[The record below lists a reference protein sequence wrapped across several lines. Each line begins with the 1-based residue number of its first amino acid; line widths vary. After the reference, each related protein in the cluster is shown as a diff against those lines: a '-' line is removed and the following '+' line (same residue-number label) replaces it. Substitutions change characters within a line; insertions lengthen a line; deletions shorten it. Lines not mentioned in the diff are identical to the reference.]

1 MTDRRIDGWSRHPRT
16 HQIFREASMPVV
28 NLTAAFLAEGLRCP
42 AGKNRIEFCSKEV
55 AGLYVEVRA
64 SSPGQGTYYL
74 RYKSASGK
82 TAHKKIARTTDI
94 SLAEAH
100 KTAKILRGEIVQGA
114 DPRSER
120 KSRKEIPLWNDFF
133 ELHYVPYAQPRKRT
147 WAGDV
152 QRNMR
157 IKKKF
162 GTKRLDEISRKEIE
176 DFHTSLLDEGLS
188 PATAD
193 QHLALIKRSFNLAV
207 AWEIVARNPAA
218 NVKLLRVDNK
228 RDFYL
233 NDEQLAR
240 LMQLLRTDSAR
251 TVCQLAMFLLA
262 TGARLSEATGATWAQ
277 IDRGHRIWR
286 IPAANSKSK
295 KMRAVPLNDQALA
308 VLDEAGTEGK
318 FEHVFINH
326 RWINADGR
334 RGKPIIW
341 VHKVW
346 NRIRVEAGLT
356 RLRIHDL
363 RHSHASFLVNAGR
376 TLYEVQQV
384 LGHSDPAVT
393 MRYAHL
399 STKTLLEASSAASLV
414 IERAIKAGQVASAP
428 SDVPVALGGLP
439 GAPRTALVPY
449 GAISGS
455 PPPASLMVPATGA
468 SGATGSAITFDSS
481 EPASPVS
488 AIEPMSMPWAAHVP
502 LKQTRDSTHSTHS
515 TPPTTPST
523 GSYDASIQVDGEE
536 AVNRAA

>member
-1 MTDRRIDGWSRHPRT
+1 
-16 HQIFREASMPVV
+16 MPVV
-28 NLTAAFLAEGLRCP
+28 NLTAAFLAEGLLCP

-55 AGLYVEVRA
+55 AGLYIEVRA
-64 SSPGQGTYYL
+64 SSPGQGTIYM
-74 RYKSASGK
+74 RFRNAAGK

-94 SLAEAH
+94 SLADAF
-100 KTAKILRGEIVQGA
+100 KAAKILRGEVVQGK
-114 DPRSER
+114 DPRDDR
-120 KSRKEIPLWNDFF
+120 KARKEIPIWNDFIT
-133 ELHYVPYAQPRKRT
+133 LQYVPYAQPRKRT

-152 QRNMR
+152 QRNVR
-157 IKKKF
+157 IGAKF
-162 GTKRLDEISRKEIE
+162 GTKRLDEITRREIE

-193 QHLALIKRSFNLAV
+193 QHLRLIKRAFNLAV
-207 AWEIVARNPAA
+207 AWEVVEKNPAA
-218 NVKLLRVDNK
+218 NVKLLRVDNR

-240 LMQLLRTDSAR
+240 LMQVLRTDSAR

-262 TGARLSEATGATWAQ
+262 TGARLSEATGATWSQ
-277 IDRGHRIWR
+277 IDRGHRVWR

-295 KMRAVPLNDQALA
+295 KMRPVPLNDQALA
-308 VLDEAGTEGK
+308 VLDEVGTEGK

-326 RWINADGR
+326 RWINADGS
-334 RGKPIIW
+334 RGKPITWI
-341 VHKVW
+341 HKVW
-346 NRIRVEAGLT
+346 ERIRVEAGLPQ
-356 RLRIHDL
+356 LRVHDL

-399 STKTLLEASSAASLV
+399 STKTMLEASSAASLV
-414 IERAIKAGQVASAP
+414 IERAIKAGQVASA
-428 SDVPVALGGLP
+428 SSGVPVASGALPEAP
-439 GAPRTALVPY
+439 GATLAPE
-449 GAISGS
+449 GAVSY
-455 PPPASLMVPATGA
+455 PQTPASRVVPATGA

-481 EPASPVS
+481 EPDSPVS
-488 AIEPMSMPWAAHVP
+488 AIEPALIPRADHVP
-502 LKQTRDSTHSTHS
+502 LKLTRDLTHSTHS

-536 AVNRAA
+536 AVKPAA

>member
-1 MTDRRIDGWSRHPRT
+1 MTDRRIDGWSRHPHT
-16 HQIFREASMPVV
+16 HHIYREASMPVV

-74 RYKSASGK
+74 RYKGSSGK

-100 KTAKILRGEIVQGA
+100 KAAKILRGEIVQGS
-114 DPRSER
+114 DPRAER

-133 ELHYVPYAQPRKRT
+133 ELQYVPYAQPRKRT

-152 QRNMR
+152 QRNVR
-157 IKKKF
+157 IKERF

-176 DFHTSLLDEGLS
+176 DFHTGLLDEGLS

-207 AWEIVARNPAA
+207 AWEIIARNPAA

-295 KMRAVPLNDQALA
+295 RMRAVPLNDQALA

-399 STKTLLEASSAASLV
+399 STKTLLEASGAASLV

-428 SDVPVALGGLP
+428 SGVSGASGGLP
-439 GAPRTALVPY
+439 EAPEAGLVPE
-449 GAISGS
+449 GAVLGS
-455 PPPASLMVPATGA
+455 QPPPSLGVPATGTSSA
-468 SGATGSAITFDSS
+468 SVSSKTSDAPEQASVVTATERTLIPRADHVPLTLTRDATHSTAPASTATGS
-481 EPASPVS
+481 
-488 AIEPMSMPWAAHVP
+488 H
-502 LKQTRDSTHSTHS
+502 
-515 TPPTTPST
+515 
-523 GSYDASIQVDGEE
+523 DASIQVDGEE
-536 AVNRAA
+536 AVKRAA